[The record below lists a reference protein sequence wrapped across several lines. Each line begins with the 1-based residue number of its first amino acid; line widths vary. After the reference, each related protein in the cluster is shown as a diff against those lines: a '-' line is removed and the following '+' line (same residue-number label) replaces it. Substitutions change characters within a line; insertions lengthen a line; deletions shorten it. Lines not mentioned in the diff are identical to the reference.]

1 MTERADVV
9 VVGGGII
16 GCGVA
21 AELASRGVSVILV
34 ERSQIGAGASGRNHG
49 LIFRPEEPELDDL
62 ARVSLGVYAA
72 LADESPIDL
81 SLDRTP
87 PGLVIVAREESD
99 WPAAEREAAAEA
111 RAGAAVQRLDEAAL
125 REAEPALA
133 PGHPGGFL
141 IEDGFRVDPAALTL
155 AYAERARAA
164 GAQVWT
170 NTEVKQILLD
180 AGAVQGVATDAGV
193 VTAPTVVNA
202 AGPWAAKLA
211 RTAGADCPAVPIGG
225 VRGWLLLTRAR
236 PGLMRHIVVSAGWH
250 LAPGAPRPG
259 KVTVGTLADEAT
271 TGTRGT
277 RNARGR
283 QLGSLI
289 QQNRDGHIL
298 LGGSRETA
306 LSEEPL
312 GADVGAAT
320 AGGGEADG
328 SAGVVGEIA
337 RRAAAL
343 VPALG
348 ELGVTGAWS
357 GVRPTTPD
365 GFPIIGWVPAVDGLF
380 VAGGHGGAGVVLGGG
395 SARLAAQL
403 LVGETPFTDP
413 SPFDPVRFVTGYD
426 LSSD

>member
-21 AELASRGVSVILV
+21 AELASRGVSVVLV

-62 ARVSLGVYAA
+62 ARVSLGMYAA
-72 LADESPIDL
+72 LADESSIDL
-81 SLDRTP
+81 SLDRTS

-141 IEDGFRVDPAALTL
+141 IDDGFRVDPAALTL

-170 NTEVKQILLD
+170 NTEVKQILLG
-180 AGAVQGVATDAGV
+180 AGAVRGVATDAGV
-193 VTAPTVVNA
+193 LAAPAVVNA
-202 AGPWAAKLA
+202 AGPWAAKLV

-225 VRGWLLLTRAR
+225 VRGWLLLTEAR
-236 PGLMRHIVVSAGWH
+236 PGLMRHLVVTAGWH
-250 LAPGAPRPG
+250 LAPGAPGPR
-259 KVTVGTLADEAT
+259 KVTVGSLADEAT

-277 RNARGR
+277 RGR
-283 QLGSLI
+283 QLGSLV

-298 LGGSRETA
+298 LGGSREQA

-320 AGGGEADG
+320 GGGDG
-328 SAGVVGEIA
+328 GAAVVGEIA

-348 ELGVTGAWS
+348 DLGVTGAWS
-357 GVRPTTPD
+357 GVRPTSPD
-365 GFPIIGWVPAVDGLF
+365 SFPIIGWVPGVDGLF

-403 LVGETPFTDP
+403 LTGETPFTDP
-413 SPFDPVRFVTGYD
+413 ARFDPARFVTGSG
-426 LSSD
+426 LSRD